1 MRSAQDALRFEQ
13 MGRGGR
19 EVVDKQALIL
29 AGGGARAA
37 YQVGALRHIARN
49 IPDWRPQILTGVSA
63 GAINAIHLGSYRGS
77 WQQSV
82 EQLQHLWLGLDTER
96 VYRTEFRALFGKV
109 LAGALPL
116 LTGGRIGRE
125 RMRGMVNT
133 EPLREYLGS
142 ALTMKGDRVTG
153 IAENIEEGW
162 LESLAIVTTDYD
174 SGRSTAW
181 IEAAST
187 EMRGRGQIDIRF
199 THLTLSHVL
208 ASSALPLFFPAVPID
223 NHWHGDGGVR
233 LTAPLSPA
241 LHLGATRILAVSP
254 RKRPTATPRAE
265 GAELSAYPAPAQIA
279 GIMLNAIFLDNLDYD
294 ALQMT
299 RINKLLHA
307 GGSHSHAGMRP
318 VEVMVLRPSEDLG
331 VLAKENEFRLPRSF
345 RYFEQGLTGHNMK
358 SADALSMVNFE
369 PEYLS
374 ILIRMGEEDAAARH
388 DEIEAFLRG
397 GSCAVPVW

>member
-1 MRSAQDALRFEQ
+1 MN
-13 MGRGGR
+13 

-37 YQVGALRHIARN
+37 YQVGALRHIART

-77 WQQSV
+77 WQESV
-82 EQLQHLWLGLDTER
+82 EQLRALWLGLDTER
-96 VYRTEFRALFGKV
+96 VYRTEFRALLGKMF
-109 LAGALPL
+109 AAALPL
-116 LTGGRIGRE
+116 LTGGRIGRD

-133 EPLREYLGS
+133 EPLRDYLSS
-142 ALTMKGDRVTG
+142 ALTMQGDRVTG
-153 IAENIEEGW
+153 IAENIREGW

-181 IEAAST
+181 IEAVGK
-187 EMRGRGQIDIRF
+187 EMLGRGQVDIRF
-199 THLTLSHVL
+199 TDLTLSHVL
-208 ASSALPLFFPAVPID
+208 ASSALPLFFPAVAID

-254 RKRPTATPRAE
+254 RKRPTATPKPE
-265 GAELSAYPAPAQIA
+265 SAELSLYPAPAQIA

-307 GGSHSHAGMRP
+307 GGQEGHAGMRP
-318 VEVMVLRPSEDLG
+318 VEVMVLRPSQDLG

-345 RYFEQGLTGHNMK
+345 RFFEQGLAGKNMK